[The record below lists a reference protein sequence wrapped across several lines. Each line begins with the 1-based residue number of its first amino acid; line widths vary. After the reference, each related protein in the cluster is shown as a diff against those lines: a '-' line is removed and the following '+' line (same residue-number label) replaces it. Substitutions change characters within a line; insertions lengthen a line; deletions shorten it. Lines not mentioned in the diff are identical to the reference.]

1 MVLQI
6 KDNVDRLKVFQV
18 LNDYSQKQMGELLG
32 ISASTYCR
40 LINRKYTAT
49 PKVQQRIH
57 KLINGY

>member
-32 ISASTYCR
+32 ISASTYC
-40 LINRKYTAT
+40 
-49 PKVQQRIH
+49 
-57 KLINGY
+57 G